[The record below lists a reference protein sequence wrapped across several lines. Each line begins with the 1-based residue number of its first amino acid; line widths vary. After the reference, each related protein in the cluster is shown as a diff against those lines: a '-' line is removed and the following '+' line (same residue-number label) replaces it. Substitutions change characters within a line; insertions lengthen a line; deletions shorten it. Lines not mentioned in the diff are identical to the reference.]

1 MSTGGVSVHVNG
13 GRECA
18 CQRGACVSVLS
29 TLWIVKL
36 FCVIYDARCHV
47 PFACFFVNSS

>member
-18 CQRGACVSVLS
+18 CQRGACVSV
-29 TLWIVKL
+29 
-36 FCVIYDARCHV
+36 HV
-47 PFACFFVNSS
+47 NIIDSETFLRYL